1 VAAPIFCDPETPL
14 PGKPSLGAPFF
25 AGAGIG
31 VLALTIAAY
40 AFVPALRRVRTGAA
54 SGRRIRG
61 VDLLLLG
68 ALPIY
73 LLYVGN
79 GFFLGSGDSLAT
91 RRLPSLILQEGTIDL
106 AHTPPFDQRD
116 QRHYS
121 VLWFDEK
128 TLPSFPLG
136 TAFLAVP
143 YTAVALAATR
153 GEVNDTF
160 VRWEKHLSALL
171 ATASACLLFLGLR
184 EQFGER
190 AAEATAALFALA
202 TPMVTY
208 TSQALWATTGEIFCV
223 TLALWLLLSR
233 GAHVLRASLAGLA
246 LGLAY
251 FCRPTAVVALAVLGV
266 ALVLQDRRAALGFA
280 AASAASVALVTL
292 GLQATYG
299 HPLGGYGI
307 LNAHPALY
315 GRDLPNGLAGV
326 LASPSRGLFAYLPY
340 LLFVPLGFRAQH
352 GGRELGRLV
361 WASLVIAVGTYL
373 LAASYAKWWGGWSLG
388 PRLMTEAA
396 PFLALLTL
404 PLWLGWLRI
413 GAANRVALV
422 AAVVFASTTQLLAAY
437 RVQGQHWNAAVD
449 VDAHPEI
456 LWSLRNSQLAAI
468 WWPGWRF
475 RLGSD
480 AIRTLDEEGVESQR
494 WRRVDLTRAANARY
508 DLDPFQPSAPRA
520 WPRFGRVDPAALNQ
534 PRARFRFAPR
544 GAPNAVTARGGLS
557 PQISIGRVRARGI
570 RAILSAEWR
579 GDPRATPLV
588 GLLHVSHA
596 DGARESI
603 PLRLN
608 IDVFPY
614 QGDPFRAQPVPAERV
629 YFGNSNERTVLVESV
644 YPVGHN
650 AGIDWIQL
658 ETSST
663 EPHNAVTLLALT
675 LESVGASTAEGTP
688 PGASS

>member
-153 GEVNDTF
+153 GEVNDTLV

-171 ATASACLLFLGLR
+171 ATASACLLFLGVR
-184 EQFGER
+184 ERVGER
-190 AAEATAALFALA
+190 PAAATTAVFALA

-208 TSQALWATTGEIFCV
+208 TSQALWTTTGESFWI
-223 TLALWLLLSR
+223 TTALYLLLTRDAPASR
-233 GAHVLRASLAGLA
+233 GALAGIA

-251 FCRPTAVVALAVLGV
+251 LCRPTSVLLILVFGAALL
-266 ALVLQDRRAALGFA
+266 LWDRRAALPFVA
-280 AASAASVALVTL
+280 TSLASLLLVTL
-292 GLQATYG
+292 GLAVLYD

-307 LNAHPALY
+307 MNGHSHLY
-315 GRDLPNGLAGV
+315 GRDLSNGFLGV
-326 LASPSRGLFAYLPY
+326 LLSPSRGLLVYFPY
-340 LLFVPLGFRAQH
+340 LLLVPLG
-352 GGRELGRLV
+352 LRLRQQDPESIRLTWISV
-361 WASLVIAVGTYL
+361 AAVLPVYA
-373 LAASYAKWWGGWSLG
+373 LAASYAKWWGGHAIG
-388 PRLMTEAA
+388 PRLLTETA

-404 PLWLGWLRI
+404 PLWARWSSWRPVFRATLSLS
-413 GAANRVALV
+413 VLV
-422 AAVVFASTTQLLAAY
+422 ASATQLRASYGRAAL
-437 RVQGQHWNAAVD
+437 HWNPAVE
-449 VDAHPEI
+449 VGVYPEA
-456 LWSLRNSQLAAI
+456 LWSWRNSQLAAM
-468 WWPGWRF
+468 WVPDWKLRLDLATTAAVDVPGYDP
-475 RLGSD
+475 S
-480 AIRTLDEEGVESQR
+480 R
-494 WRRVDLTRAANARY
+494 WHRVDLARVANARY
-508 DLDPFQPSAPRA
+508 DEDPFRPGTGTL
-520 WPRFGRVDPAALNQ
+520 PRFSRIDPEALNRDGAMFHFAA
-534 PRARFRFAPR
+534 RAH
-544 GAPNAVTARGGLS
+544 PNAVTTCGPREPPIIPTPGFPIVRIHGILTGWWPKAPKGN
-557 PQISIGRVRARGI
+557 PVIGTMRLRYN
-570 RAILSAEWR
+570 
-579 GDPRATPLV
+579 
-588 GLLHVSHA
+588 
-596 DGARESI
+596 DGRTEDL

-608 IDVFPY
+608 LEVLPY
-614 QGDPFRAQPVPAERV
+614 ENDPGKQPIPVDRI
-629 YFGNSNERTVLVESV
+629 YFGRPMDPQALIATQLRPSRTN
-644 YPVGHN
+644 VGV
-650 AGIDWIQL
+650 ASIQL
-658 ETSST
+658 LDGTGPPESG
-663 EPHNAVTLLALT
+663 VVVLALS
-675 LESVGASTAEGTP
+675 LERASLRSDRPLGP
-688 PGASS
+688 S

>member
-1 VAAPIFCDPETPL
+1 M
-14 PGKPSLGAPFF
+14 
-25 AGAGIG
+25 G

-40 AFVPALRRVRTGAA
+40 AFVPALRRVRRDAA
-54 SGRRIRG
+54 SLRRISG

-143 YTAVALAATR
+143 YTAVALAATG
-153 GEVNDTF
+153 GEVSDTLV
-160 VRWEKHLSALL
+160 VRWEKHLAALL
-171 ATASACLLFLGLR
+171 ATASACLLFLGVR
-184 EQFGER
+184 GRFGDR
-190 AAEATAALFALA
+190 AAVATAAVFALA

-208 TSQALWATTGEIFCV
+208 TSQALWATAGEIFCL
-223 TLALWLLLSR
+223 TLAFWLLSSQQAR
-233 GAHVLRASLAGLA
+233 VARASLAGLA

-251 FCRPTAVVALAVLGV
+251 LCRPTAAVALAVLGV
-266 ALVLQDRRAALGFA
+266 ALFRADRRAALGLA
-280 AASAASVALVTL
+280 AASAASLAFVML
-292 GLQATYG
+292 GLQAIYG

-307 LNAHPALY
+307 MNAHPALY

-326 LASPSRGLFAYLPY
+326 LFSPSRGLFAYLPY
-340 LLFVPLGFRAQH
+340 LLLVPLGFRFP
-352 GGRELGRLV
+352 GWSRELGQLIS
-361 WASLVIAVGTYL
+361 ASLGIVLGAYI

-404 PLWLGWLRI
+404 PLWLGWPRI
-413 GAANRVALV
+413 RVGTRMALAAALV
-422 AAVVFASTTQLLAAY
+422 FAIATQILSTY
-437 RVQGQHWNAAVD
+437 RTEGRHWNATVD
-449 VDAHPEI
+449 VDAHPEV

-468 WWPGWRF
+468 WWPGWSF
-475 RLGSD
+475 RLDLD
-480 AIRTLDEEGVESQR
+480 AIRTLDGGSAESQR

-508 DLDPFQPSAPRA
+508 DLDPFQPGASRA
-520 WPRFGRVDPAALNQ
+520 WPRFGRIDPAALNR
-534 PRARFRFAPR
+534 PSARFHFAQR
-544 GAPNAVTARGGLS
+544 GAPNSVTARAGLS
-557 PQISIGRVRARGI
+557 PQIPLGSVRARSI

-579 GDPRATPLV
+579 GDPESTSVV
-588 GLLHVSHA
+588 GALHVGHA
-596 DGARESI
+596 DGTRESI
-603 PLRLN
+603 PLHLN
-608 IDVFPY
+608 VDVFPY
-614 QGDPFRAQPVPAERV
+614 QGDPFRARPVPAERA
-629 YFGNSNERTVLVESV
+629 YFGSPTERTVLVESV
-644 YPVGHN
+644 YPVQRD

-658 ETSST
+658 ETT
-663 EPHNAVTLLALT
+663 GAEPPNAVTLLALT
-675 LESVGASTAEGTP
+675 LESAGTSTAEDTR